1 MKSEIKKIWIDPDI
15 ASQFAEWIE
24 DTEMEPMGRNEYVGE
39 FEVEIENTTI
49 MCGHKFP
56 ILVTC
61 SGKLVQSGKFYSH
74 WYDCPPEFDLKGQ
87 YINNIDFHCF
97 IDGQEVEFNCNEIQ
111 KKIEKIIT
119 K

>member
-1 MKSEIKKIWIDPDI
+1 MEAKIKTIWIDLDI

-24 DTEMEPMGRNEYVGE
+24 DTEMEPMGGNEYVGE
-39 FEVEIENTTI
+39 FEIEVENTTI

-61 SGKLVQSGKFYSH
+61 SGKLVQSGKTEQT
-74 WYDCPPEFDLKGQ
+74 DRDTPPEFILWGQ
-87 YINNIDFHCF
+87 YINNIEIKCYLE
-97 IDGQEVEFNCNEIQ
+97 GEEVEFNSDEIQ